1 MADKKRNEFLT
12 VDVGRK
18 SQSHICRRL
27 LDGHLGRRRKATDEN
42 SRDERTNSIHAQG
55 FYVYLEV
62 ITSHNPLFRAI
73 ILFAVWIAA
82 DLNAVAE
89 LLWTLAAY
97 DWLSLLSPTFW
108 EVSAKLRGLWWWYVA
123 SKCLFLYVF
132 SRKEYK
138 NCQLQPNTV
147 IKSYT
152 TISNY
157 CSERVSVIG
166 KHVSVIVIQSMHSMS
181 SFF

>member
-1 MADKKRNEFLT
+1 MQIIVIRLSSHFRLACETDFFLCPHRSWMADKKRNEFLT

-42 SRDERTNSIHAQG
+42 SRDGRTNSIHAQG

-89 LLWTLAAY
+89 LLWTVDVSSIWLTLVAVSNILRSLSKIVGFVLA
-97 DWLSLLSPTFW
+97 
-108 EVSAKLRGLWWWYVA
+108 VCR
-123 SKCLFLYVF
+123 
-132 SRKEYK
+132 
-138 NCQLQPNTV
+138 
-147 IKSYT
+147 I
-152 TISNY
+152 
-157 CSERVSVIG
+157 
-166 KHVSVIVIQSMHSMS
+166 
-181 SFF
+181 